1 MVKFQDLEIQHTAK
15 YNEIKVTRKSLAS
28 VTFGISAINRLR
40 TLATLIFFCFSV
52 EEQIKDHKQY
62 VLESSE
68 KMDKAES
75 QVLLQFSYAT
85 VEPPTKRSSC
95 CGYNGH
101 LFDKRF

>member
-28 VTFGISAINRLR
+28 ARSESQPKQTKDINY
-40 TLATLIFFCFSV
+40 IDIFCFSV

-75 QVLLQFSYAT
+75 QVLLQFSYTT
-85 VEPPTKRSSC
+85 VEPPTKRSSR
-95 CGYNGH
+95 CGYNRH
-101 LFDKRF
+101 LLEKRF